1 MHRGFFGTPWALALA
16 LSIVSVAVFA
26 QRRPATEAEALI
38 YIQSAFITQADPG
51 VLSASVAVGPELQ
64 RALKLPAGSDGR
76 KVYEAVVQLVG
87 DQAFDVRRASRE
99 EIELYGARRGFDPR
113 ARHPLFALVAGNTRL
128 LLQYDLQAL
137 QVAYIG
143 QLGLIDPEPRAVPAP
158 PPIPIV
164 TASLAAKPGAKPVN
178 LAWTAQF
185 EFGSSKLTLHSQVLL
200 ETAVLPNLK
209 QARDLRLLNVS
220 GHADRIGSAHY
231 NQQLSE
237 KRAEALKAWLVERGV
252 DAEKIETF
260 GYGKTLPV
268 KSCREEKGQA
278 LVECL
283 APNRRVVIEVQAAAT
298 P

>member
-1 MHRGFFGTPWALALA
+1 MRWASIIQWAVAIA
-16 LSIVSVAVFA
+16 LSIATLTPHA
-26 QRRPATEAEALI
+26 QKRPASEAEALI
-38 YIQSAFITQADPG
+38 YIQSAFTTQADPG
-51 VLSASVAVGPELQ
+51 LLKPNVAVGPELQ
-64 RALKLPAGSDGR
+64 KALSLPAGAQGD
-76 KVYEAVVQLVG
+76 KVYEAVMQLVG
-87 DQAFDVRRASRE
+87 DKPFDVRKAERE
-99 EIELYGARRGFDPR
+99 EIEIYGTRRGFDPA
-113 ARHPLFALVAGNTRL
+113 ARHPLFTVVVGSTRF
-128 LLQYDLQAL
+128 LLQYDLHAL

-164 TASLAAKPGAKPVN
+164 TASVGGKPGAKPVN

-209 QARDLRLLNVS
+209 QSRDLRLLNVS

-252 DAEKIETF
+252 DPDKIETF